1 MRKIITLGL
10 KLLLIAAVAG
20 LALGFT
26 NAITKGPIDE
36 QTIAAANAA
45 RESVLPGMDNFE
57 QIQAA
62 EEGIDNAYIAYK
74 GGDIAG
80 YTAQITT
87 QGYGGEI
94 EVMVGM
100 DSSGV
105 ITGINVGGS
114 NFSETAGLGAK
125 VKNDDFKD
133 QFRGL
138 MPPLVLNEDIDAVTA
153 ATISSRAVTDAV
165 NRACDFLIG
174 LLEVGGL
181 NS

>member
-45 RESVLPGMDNFE
+45 RESVLPGVDNFE
-57 QIQAA
+57 QIQT

-94 EVMVGM
+94 EIMVGM
-100 DSSGV
+100 DSSGA

-138 MPPLVLNEDIDAVTA
+138 MPPVVLNEDIDAVTA

-165 NRACDFLIG
+165 NRVCDFLIG

>member
-45 RESVLPGMDNFE
+45 RESVLPGVDNFE
-57 QIQAA
+57 QIQT

-94 EVMVGM
+94 EIMVGM
-100 DSSGV
+100 DSSGA

-138 MPPLVLNEDIDAVTA
+138 MPPVVLNEDIDAVTA

-165 NRACDFLIG
+165 YRVCDFLIG

>member
-20 LALGFT
+20 LALGYT

-45 RESVLPGMDNFE
+45 RESVLPGVDNFE
-57 QIQAA
+57 QIQT

-94 EVMVGM
+94 EIMVGM
-100 DSSGV
+100 DSSGA

-138 MPPLVLNEDIDAVTA
+138 MPPVVLNEDIDAVTA

-165 NRACDFLIG
+165 NRVCDFLIG

>member
-45 RESVLPGMDNFE
+45 RESVLPGADDFE
-57 QIQAA
+57 QIQVD
-62 EEGIDNAYIAYK
+62 EEGIDNA
-74 GGDIAG
+74 

-94 EVMVGM
+94 EIMVGM

-125 VKNDDFKD
+125 VKNDAFKD
-133 QFRGL
+133 QFKGL
-138 MPPLVLNEDIDAVTA
+138 IPPVVLNEDVDAVTA

-165 NRACDFLIG
+165 NRACDYLAG
-174 LLEVGGL
+174 LLEAGGS